1 MDIAFVTNRFHYIWC
16 YSLRTCSS
24 TQVTLLNGVGACV
37 RLQFVTPYHSSLY
50 FNTRIRVGIHI
61 IVVDIVKQHLPC
73 RRLEG
78 LVLHRSTDI
87 IGSKSFQYSTTLSTN
102 PTYLTN
108 VVRKG
113 VEEVL

>member
-1 MDIAFVTNRFHYIWC
+1 MVLQPTNLFFDSSYVTQWC
-16 YSLRTCSS
+16 GC
-24 TQVTLLNGVGACV
+24 VCV